1 MWTCERVCVVC
12 CVFLCVCVLLGVFV
26 CLKKRKKSTTSRV
39 VRRLSPR
46 RSCGPA
52 AAHAEA
58 EAVEGELLEEAADE
72 AAVERGGWRSH
83 VFLFKRCLSAEARA
97 GTRSGMQNFAGCSE
111 EFSM

>member
-1 MWTCERVCVVC
+1 M
-12 CVFLCVCVLLGVFV
+12 LLGDVRA
-26 CLKKRKKSTTSRV
+26 LKEEKNRQLKSRA

-58 EAVEGELLEEAADE
+58 EAVEGELLEEASDE

>member
-1 MWTCERVCVVC
+1 MRTESSAWAR
-12 CVFLCVCVLLGVFV
+12 LCV
-26 CLKKRKKSTTSRV
+26 
-39 VRRLSPR
+39 RLPPR

>member
-1 MWTCERVCVVC
+1 ME
-12 CVFLCVCVLLGVFV
+12 G
-26 CLKKRKKSTTSRV
+26 
-39 VRRLSPR
+39 
-46 RSCGPA
+46 
-52 AAHAEA
+52 
-58 EAVEGELLEEAADE
+58 GELLEEAADE

>member
-1 MWTCERVCVVC
+1 M
-12 CVFLCVCVLLGVFV
+12 
-26 CLKKRKKSTTSRV
+26 
-39 VRRLSPR
+39 RRLSPR

-83 VFLFKRCLSAEARA
+83 VFLFKALPLSGGACRDPF
-97 GTRSGMQNFAGCSE
+97 RNSE
-111 EFSM
+111 FCRLFRRVLYVRKFS

>member
-1 MWTCERVCVVC
+1 M
-12 CVFLCVCVLLGVFV
+12 
-26 CLKKRKKSTTSRV
+26 
-39 VRRLSPR
+39 RRLSPR

-83 VFLFKRCLSAEARA
+83 VFLFKALPLSGGACRDPFRNAEF
-97 GTRSGMQNFAGCSE
+97 TGCSE